1 MAKATAQAR
10 LAAGRCKAA
19 CREDQRHQRAAKQ
32 PCFCGILDQIGMGP
46 MREKMLSRSVGH
58 RSNWRMDQCAIHMDG
73 ARTMPHR
80 LWQTF
85 CPILPQLNVIQCT
98 DRRMAAT

>member
-1 MAKATAQAR
+1 MR
-10 LAAGRCKAA
+10 LT
-19 CREDQRHQRAAKQ
+19 AAKRRIAKID
-32 PCFCGILDQIGMGP
+32 GIIARRNSHILQIFDQIGMGADA
-46 MREKMLSRSVGH
+46 REDAFAQRWDQ
-58 RSNWRMDQCAIHMDG
+58 SNWRMDQCAIHMDG
-73 ARTMPHR
+73 ARRMLHQ

>member
-1 MAKATAQAR
+1 
-10 LAAGRCKAA
+10 
-19 CREDQRHQRAAKQ
+19 
-32 PCFCGILDQIGMGP
+32 
-46 MREKMLSRSVGH
+46 MLSRGIGNQ
-58 RSNWRMDQCAIHMDG
+58 SNWRMDQCAIHMDG
-73 ARTMPHR
+73 ARTMPHQ